1 MKHPVNL
8 IKPPQNPIIFFD
20 GVCNLCNASINF
32 IIDRDKNHYF
42 HFASLQSDAAI
53 ENLTTLEPTHSDLGT
68 VILLENGTVY
78 AKSTAALRIA
88 RKLDGLWPILYV
100 FTIIPP
106 FLRDFVYDLVARNR
120 YKWFGKQ
127 DTCRIPEPELKSLFL
142 D

>member
-1 MKHPVNL
+1 MKHQVKP
-8 IKPPQNPIIFFD
+8 IKSTQNPIIFFD
-20 GVCNLCNASINF
+20 GICNLCNSSVNF
-32 IIDRDKNHYF
+32 IIDRDQNRYF
-42 HFASLQSDAAI
+42 RFSALQSDAAI

-100 FTIIPP
+100 LIIIPP
-106 FLRDFVYDLVARNR
+106 FLRNFIYDFIARNR
-120 YKWFGKQ
+120 YKWFGKL
-127 DTCRIPEPELKSLFL
+127 DTCRIPEPELKSLFI